1 MTTQNVQAP
10 SHEVINQFDC
20 IFTSYFW
27 THKIISKSVF
37 LSQLTTVCTNIMTL
51 EAKLKTKR
59 LISYNQKRDRL
70 ANLLRGSDTSAIYL
84 TALK

>member
-1 MTTQNVQAP
+1 MTTQNVQALITEFACTLLP
-10 SHEVINQFDC
+10 LLDLRDHIKVC
-20 IFTSYFW
+20 
-27 THKIISKSVF
+27 F

-51 EAKLKTKR
+51 EANLKMKR

-70 ANLLRGSDTSAIYL
+70 TNLLRVSDTSATYL